1 MVVDIDGE
9 DDIGLDR
16 NGSEGRLDFLYFVL
30 FFVVD
35 LSVISKS
42 GFDFEI

>member
-1 MVVDIDGE
+1 MVDNILGLW
-9 DDIGLDR
+9 DIGLSIIS
-16 NGSEGRLDFLYFVL
+16 SEVRLEFLYFGS